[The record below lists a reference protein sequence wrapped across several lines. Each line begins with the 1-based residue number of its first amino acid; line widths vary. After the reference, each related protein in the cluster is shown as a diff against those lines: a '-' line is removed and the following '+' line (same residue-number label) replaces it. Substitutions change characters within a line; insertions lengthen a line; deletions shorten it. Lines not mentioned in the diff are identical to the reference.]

1 MNSSK
6 KKPYVIYMAEI
17 IYLKI
22 SSIKKESPDISNIEA
37 IDRFIGTKEYNEF
50 SSGKFHDI
58 WFKDLEK
65 NNFVDSKSGEK
76 IP

>member
-22 SSIKKESPDISNIEA
+22 SSIKKESPDISNIED